1 MDEIDKQ
8 IIGLLSADAR
18 MTTTEIAGKVHRSR
32 VAVQNRIE
40 SLIKNGEILSF
51 GVCLRRKAVPA
62 IFEICLKPKSKCED
76 ILPKFKA
83 KFNINKAWSVTGNKD
98 LFIWA
103 EVDEAQDLQV
113 MRTFLSEQQEI
124 SGVLTHIVIKRMNEE
139 QMLLY

>member
-40 SLIKNGEILSF
+40 GLIRSGEILGF
-51 GVCLRRKAVPA
+51 GIALRRKAVPA

-76 ILPKFKA
+76 ILPKFRA

-113 MRTFLSEQQEI
+113 MRTFLSEQQEV
-124 SGVLTHIVIKRMNEE
+124 SSVSTHIVIKTYE
-139 QMLLY
+139 